1 MEKLAELSMEKKVAV
16 IPWSEF
22 WFQDKMFVID
32 DDSLNYDFRNNP
44 YYIMKQEF
52 EKNGDCF
59 HTVDMYSD
67 MREIDLF
74 LFFELDWNWLKKI
87 ADYGLENK
95 IVYCNAEPPVVNP
108 INTLSGYKFI
118 KRFFPYI
125 MTWNDEWIDNKLV
138 FKKNI
143 PYYFVDNREKAKN
156 YEKKLLTSI
165 SGNKTSTHPDELYSE
180 RVRVINF
187 FEKNYPEEFEFY
199 GTGWNKEEH
208 ICYQGKC
215 DKKAETYHKYKFAI
229 CFENMKNIKG
239 YVTEKILDCLT
250 AGIVP
255 VYAGADNIEEYVPK
269 NCFIDYFQF
278 QDLNDLREHLLNMSE
293 ADYER
298 YLLAADRFLNSKEVE
313 KFSGKEYAK
322 SIYVLLNK
330 KNYFNISCFD
340 KIYINVKLF
349 KQRVVFHTKR
359 LCKVFAR
366 R

>member
-1 MEKLAELSMEKKVAV
+1 MEKKVAV

-22 WFQDKMFVID
+22 WLQDKMFVID
-32 DDSLNYDFRNNP
+32 DDSLNFDYRNNP

-95 IVYCNAEPPVVNP
+95 IVYCNAEPPVVYSV
-108 INTLSGYKFI
+108 NTPEGYKFI
-118 KRFFPYI
+118 AKFFPYV
-125 MTWNDEWIDNKLV
+125 MTWNDEWIDDKFI

-143 PYYFVDNREKAKN
+143 PYYFVDNREKNKN
-156 YEKKLLTSI
+156 CEKKLLTSI

-180 RVRVINF
+180 RARVIRF
-187 FEKNYPEEFEFY
+187 FEENYPEEFEFY

-278 QDLNDLREHLLNMSE
+278 QDLNDLREYLLNMSE
-293 ADYER
+293 EDYEK
-298 YLLAADRFLNSKEVE
+298 YLLAADRFLNSKEIE

-322 SIYVLLNK
+322 DVYAILKLE
-330 KNYFNISCFD
+330 SCFEISW
-340 KIYINVKLF
+340 KNKLYINTRIIKKKIITGVKRIGKNLIGS
-349 KQRVVFHTKR
+349 KK
-359 LCKVFAR
+359 
-366 R
+366 